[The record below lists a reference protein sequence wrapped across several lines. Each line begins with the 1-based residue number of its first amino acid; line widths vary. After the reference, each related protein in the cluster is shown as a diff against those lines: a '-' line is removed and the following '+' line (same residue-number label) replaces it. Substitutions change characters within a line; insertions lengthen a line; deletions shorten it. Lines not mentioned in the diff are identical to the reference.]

1 MKPAEGVETGIATT
15 RYQETRHVT
24 LVGAWIDL
32 LLGIAKIL
40 VGWLFHSQALVA
52 DGIHSLSDLATDFIV
67 LFAAKHADRQADD
80 EHPYGH
86 GRIET
91 LATVGLGI
99 ALLLVA
105 AGIIYD
111 AVERMFRPDELL
123 QPGMLALGVAALSV
137 LAKEAI
143 YHYTMHFARKHR
155 SNMLR
160 ANAWHS
166 RSDAISSIVVM
177 IGIIGTMQGLD
188 YLDAVAAVV
197 VGVMVA
203 KIAWDLSW
211 HSARELIDTALDEAE
226 VQALREEI
234 RAVPGVK
241 ALHMLRTRRSG
252 GDVLVDVHIQVAPE
266 VSVSE
271 GHQIGERV
279 RHGLLS
285 RHDEVCDVTVHI
297 DPEDDE
303 TGPVTGKDLPLR
315 PQLLEQLKAA
325 WKDFDLPVEQFET
338 TLHYLNGRVDVDL
351 ILPLEKAESREK
363 LASLAGAL
371 QDAAAGITGG
381 GRVRL
386 LFTDAQ

>member
-252 GDVLVDVHIQVAPE
+252 GDVLVDVHIQVAPD

>member
-143 YHYTMHFARKHR
+143 YHYTMHLARKHR

-188 YLDAVAAVV
+188 YLDAMAAVV